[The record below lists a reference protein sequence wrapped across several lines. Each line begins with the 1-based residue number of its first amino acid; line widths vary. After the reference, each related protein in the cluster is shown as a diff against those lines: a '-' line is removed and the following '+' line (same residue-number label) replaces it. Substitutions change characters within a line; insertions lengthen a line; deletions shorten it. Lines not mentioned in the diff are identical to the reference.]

1 MSDDPSAASKLDV
14 DLDALTFE
22 SNQAFQ
28 GWLDDKSKQMGS
40 WKKGWTVKNGSPT
53 TKEES
58 PSSESPEP
66 SQYILVNRQIA
77 VSLNNDDDS
86 VFTIYHKATKSSF
99 LIKADNTE
107 QRDEWISLLEQH
119 GEYEDNDQYTMNV
132 VEDDSNT
139 VKIEVTHIS
148 TKQTW
153 SASIENESQREHFQ
167 NPTAQW
173 TLKVDDNTG
182 LMTLSLTHPAVIETV
197 LKMDNLKSIQK
208 SPRTPKGDDDDT
220 KDDDFKEE
228 PEAPSTPEP
237 VQRELTEQEKR
248 NLESYKEFTF
258 KLVRIEDSDQVRIEM
273 SHIASGLD
281 FQQSVTMI
289 IPQKAQPVVVP
300 HKEEDAE
307 EVVDGAAVNKLFG
320 NEDSDDSDDE
330 ENATKP
336 ATEEEKP
343 KEEVVVEAPPP
354 PPTMEQV
361 LYQSKED
368 NALEMYLREYE
379 KSPKT
384 AYIELKFQLPDGE
397 QKVFRLNQTQESI
410 QRLVMKEN
418 EESYTL
424 YGMAMQY
431 TEETTSLLIEIKH
444 LESGRDFEVTFGEE
458 WLKKEFPE
466 KYNPPP
472 KAEPMSEPI
481 VVPHNEDDADEVVDG
496 AAVNKLFGNEDSDDS
511 DDEDNATET
520 APIPTGAP
528 IPTVPVLPQSE
539 EDAVEDVD
547 NDVMMEDVTVKKSE
561 SNDDA
566 KEKEPEPEPTPEPEV
581 NPLQILMECIQKSK
595 ASNTLKMTM
604 KGWNKKASI
613 ELRFTF
619 SATFNFNEKEK
630 VISREEVIVVKR
642 SKECIERQ
650 TEMEQKEEEQQEGD
664 YIAGIQGVAESGY
677 GQYCAIEGLVDRHT
691 FKSHKNDKPDPQSV
705 NSRKIMRELRKTLAK
720 GVYLSYTNGS
730 MFVRF
735 DESNPRFLQAMLIGL
750 KGTPYY
756 NGCFLF
762 DIYLPDEYPQKP
774 CKVKHVSN
782 GAQLCTANNGPGG
795 FSPNLHKS
803 SGKVCLSLLGTWS
816 GPGWEPNKSNVYQL
830 LSTLLLMVFGAEHP
844 YYMEPS
850 YGGWEGTAYGKTSHE
865 PRVIQYDEEV
875 LYHTA
880 KSVILE
886 MMTTKTY
893 KGFED
898 IIKTHFRLK
907 KKQIKE
913 HMQEMLHK
921 EEYSESFRKKVKPIY
936 EQIEK
941 ELDKL

>member
-1 MSDDPSAASKLDV
+1 MK
-14 DLDALTFE
+14 E
-22 SNQAFQ
+22 N
-28 GWLDDKSKQMGS
+28 
-40 WKKGWTVKNGSPT
+40 
-53 TKEES
+53 EES
-58 PSSESPEP
+58 YTLYGMDM
-66 SQYILVNRQIA
+66 QY
-77 VSLNNDDDS
+77 
-86 VFTIYHKATKSSF
+86 
-99 LIKADNTE
+99 TE
-107 QRDEWISLLEQH
+107 EITSLLIEIKH
-119 GEYEDNDQYTMNV
+119 LESGRDF
-132 VEDDSNT
+132 
-139 VKIEVTHIS
+139 EVTFGEE
-148 TKQTW
+148 W
-153 SASIENESQREHFQ
+153 
-167 NPTAQW
+167 
-173 TLKVDDNTG
+173 LK
-182 LMTLSLTHPAVIETV
+182 
-197 LKMDNLKSIQK
+197 
-208 SPRTPKGDDDDT
+208 
-220 KDDDFKEE
+220 
-228 PEAPSTPEP
+228 
-237 VQRELTEQEKR
+237 
-248 NLESYKEFTF
+248 KEFPE
-258 KLVRIEDSDQVRIEM
+258 KYN
-273 SHIASGLD
+273 
-281 FQQSVTMI
+281 
-289 IPQKAQPVVVP
+289 PPPKAEPIVVP
-300 HKEEDAE
+300 HNEDDAD

-343 KEEVVVEAPPP
+343 KEEVVVEPPPP

-368 NALEMYLREYE
+368 NALEMFLREYE

-384 AYIELKFQLPDGE
+384 ACIELKFQLPDGE

-444 LESGRDFEVTFGEE
+444 LESGRDFEVTFDEE

-496 AAVNKLFGNEDSDDS
+496 AAVNQLFGNEDSDDS

-561 SNDDA
+561 SNDDT
-566 KEKEPEPEPTPEPEV
+566 KEMESELDQQPEPQKEPTPEPEV

-677 GQYCAIEGLVDRHT
+677 GQYCAIEGLVDR
-691 FKSHKNDKPDPQSV
+691 
-705 NSRKIMRELRKTLAK
+705 
-720 GVYLSYTNGS
+720 
-730 MFVRF
+730 
-735 DESNPRFLQAMLIGL
+735 
-750 KGTPYY
+750 
-756 NGCFLF
+756 
-762 DIYLPDEYPQKP
+762 
-774 CKVKHVSN
+774 
-782 GAQLCTANNGPGG
+782 
-795 FSPNLHKS
+795 
-803 SGKVCLSLLGTWS
+803 
-816 GPGWEPNKSNVYQL
+816 
-830 LSTLLLMVFGAEHP
+830 
-844 YYMEPS
+844 
-850 YGGWEGTAYGKTSHE
+850 
-865 PRVIQYDEEV
+865 
-875 LYHTA
+875 
-880 KSVILE
+880 
-886 MMTTKTY
+886 
-893 KGFED
+893 
-898 IIKTHFRLK
+898 
-907 KKQIKE
+907 
-913 HMQEMLHK
+913 
-921 EEYSESFRKKVKPIY
+921 
-936 EQIEK
+936 
-941 ELDKL
+941 